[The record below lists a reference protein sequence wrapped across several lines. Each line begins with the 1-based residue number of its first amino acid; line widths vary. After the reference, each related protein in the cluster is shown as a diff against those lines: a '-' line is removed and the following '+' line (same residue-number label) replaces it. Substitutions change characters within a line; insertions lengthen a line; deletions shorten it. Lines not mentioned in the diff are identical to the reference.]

1 MASRKKTTKR
11 QSKRKSNH
19 LTLNENIDFDF
30 EKAESDIFGN
40 DEELEEVLERQ
51 EEIIEQARS
60 LSVPYDKRVLLLQ
73 RARYPLLCIWFIV

>member
-1 MASRKKTTKR
+1 MSVHKKTTKR

-19 LTLNENIDFDF
+19 LTLNAEVDFDF
-30 EKAESDIFGN
+30 EKAESDIFAN
-40 DEELEEVLERQ
+40 DEELEEVLQRQ

-73 RARYPLLCIWFIV
+73 RAR